1 MQNFQLQK
9 RLIIAGLVILLLAD
23 VALGYYTMRLL
34 DARQSPDAVI
44 ATQSRQ
50 VALVKA
56 DIKRAS
62 DIQKKIP
69 TYLQGLDEFEG
80 SLATSATGYSAV
92 SQEMSDVAQKN
103 HVVIDDEKFHP
114 KEVPGRNLTELEIET
129 SVGGDYA
136 NIVRFLNALQRS
148 KSVYIVDSLQVESQS
163 AVPGQPVL
171 GMLRVNLHLRTYF
184 RKANSNG

>member
-9 RLIIAGLVILLLAD
+9 RVIIAGLAILLLAD
-23 VALGYYTMRLL
+23 AALGYYTLRML
-34 DARQSPDAVI
+34 DVRQNPEAVV
-44 ATQSRQ
+44 AAQSRQ

-69 TYLQGLDEFEG
+69 AYLQGLDEFES
-80 SLATSATGYSAV
+80 SLASVGSGYSVV

-103 HVVIDDEKFHP
+103 HVAIDDEKFHQ
-114 KEVPGRNLTELEIET
+114 KDVSGRNLTELEIET

-163 AVPGQPVL
+163 AVPGQPL
-171 GMLRVNLHLRTYF
+171 TGNLKVNLHMRTYF
-184 RKANSNG
+184 RKA